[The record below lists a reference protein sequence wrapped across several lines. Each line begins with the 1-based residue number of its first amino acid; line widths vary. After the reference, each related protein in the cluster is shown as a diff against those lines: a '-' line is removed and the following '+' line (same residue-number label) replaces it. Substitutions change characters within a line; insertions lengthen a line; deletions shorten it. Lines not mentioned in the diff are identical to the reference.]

1 LAFINF
7 SLTATK
13 RMEGTAVVEM
23 EKVAAEL
30 LIVELR
36 KKSLS
41 MDVWRK
47 FSSIPCETM
56 NLCSQAA

>member
-36 KKSLS
+36 KKIIEYGR
-41 MDVWRK
+41 MEEV
-47 FSSIPCETM
+47 
-56 NLCSQAA
+56 

>member
-7 SLTATK
+7 SLTATEG
-13 RMEGTAVVEM
+13 MEGTAVVEM

-36 KKSLS
+36 KKIIEYGR
-41 MDVWRK
+41 MEEV
-47 FSSIPCETM
+47 
-56 NLCSQAA
+56 